1 MHCLCVCVFVFVLRV
16 ENDCWRQQPAYLTIL
31 ALHAGISHNSCPTI
45 KIADK
50 FGQEHTNR
58 RSHFTPLIDVIS
70 LLRNFPVL
78 FDVLG
83 EDEREDRKERTTIG
97 K

>member
-1 MHCLCVCVFVFVLRV
+1 MAPLSLFVSLK
-16 ENDCWRQQPAYLTIL
+16 NTQTPAYLTIL
-31 ALHAGISHNSCPTI
+31 ALQSKLQT
-45 KIADK
+45 K
-50 FGQEHTNR
+50 FGQEHTSR

-70 LLRNFPVL
+70 LLRNSPVL

-97 K
+97 TFASSVTCACTT